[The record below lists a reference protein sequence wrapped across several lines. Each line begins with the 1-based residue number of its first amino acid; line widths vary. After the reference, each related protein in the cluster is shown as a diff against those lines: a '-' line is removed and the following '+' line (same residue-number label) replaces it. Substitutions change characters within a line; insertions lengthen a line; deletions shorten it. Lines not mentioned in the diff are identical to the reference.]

1 MVKNIGEIQ
10 MTRIIGIDPG
20 LSGAVVVLLDARNI
34 SIFDMPT
41 MTVERNGKAKRQVSA
56 TELAE
61 IIFNFKNDDT
71 HVYVEKVSAMAGQGV
86 TSVFS
91 FGRSFGM
98 IEGILAAFKLPVTYV
113 APATWVKA
121 VGRGQGKDAS
131 RARAM
136 ELFPNN
142 QADFKLKKWDG
153 RADAALIAYWGKHH
167 AR

>member
-1 MVKNIGEIQ
+1 MS
-10 MTRIIGIDPG
+10 RIIGIDPG
-20 LSGAVVVLLDARNI
+20 LSGAVAVLTGTDSLRI
-34 SIFDMPT
+34 LDMPT
-41 MTVERNGKAKRQVSA
+41 MTVERNGKSKRQVSA
-56 TELAE
+56 SELAE
-61 IIFNFKNDDT
+61 IIYTLKSDDC
-71 HVYVEKVSAMAGQGV
+71 HVFVERVGAVSGQGV

-142 QADFKLKKWDG
+142 QADFKRVKDDG
-153 RADAALIAYWGKHH
+153 RSDAALIAYWGKHH

>member
-1 MVKNIGEIQ
+1 MRV
-10 MTRIIGIDPG
+10 IGIDPG
-20 LSGAVVVLLDARNI
+20 LSGAVAVITGTDSLRVL
-34 SIFDMPT
+34 DMPT

-56 TELAE
+56 SELAE
-61 IIFNFKNDDT
+61 IIYILKSEDC

-98 IEGILAAFKLPVTYV
+98 IEGILAALHMPVTYV

-121 VGRGQGKDAS
+121 VHRGAGKDAS
-131 RARAM
+131 RQRAM

-142 QADFKLKKWDG
+142 QADFKRVKDDG
-153 RADAALIAYWGKHH
+153 RSDASLIAYWGKHH
-167 AR
+167 A

>member
-1 MVKNIGEIQ
+1 MRV
-10 MTRIIGIDPG
+10 IGIDPG
-20 LSGAVVVLLDARNI
+20 LDGAVAIINGTGNLVVI
-34 SIFDMPT
+34 DMPT
-41 MTVERNGKAKRQVSA
+41 VTVERNGKSKRQVSA
-56 TELAE
+56 TELAQ
-61 IIFNFKNDDT
+61 ILDSHNSNNC
-71 HVYVEKVSAMAGQGV
+71 HVFVEKVSAKSGQGV

-136 ELFPNN
+136 ELFPEN
-142 QADFKLKKWDG
+142 QADFKRVKDDG
-153 RADAALIAYWGKHH
+153 RADAALIAYWGTKNV
-167 AR
+167 

>member
-1 MVKNIGEIQ
+1 MSKYS
-10 MTRIIGIDPG
+10 IGIDPG
-20 LSGAVVVLLDARNI
+20 LSGAIAII
-34 SIFDMPT
+34 SPESLKIFDMPT

-56 TELAE
+56 SELAE
-61 IIFNFKNDDT
+61 MLYLYSGRDC

-98 IEGILAAFKLPVTYV
+98 IEGILAAFKMPVTFV
-113 APATWVKA
+113 PPATWVKA

-136 ELFPNN
+136 ELFPSD
-142 QADFKLKKWDG
+142 QDQFKRVKDDG
-153 RADAALIAYWGKHH
+153 RADAALIAYWGSRN
-167 AR
+167 AG

>member
-1 MVKNIGEIQ
+1 MSKYS
-10 MTRIIGIDPG
+10 IGIDPG
-20 LSGAVVVLLDARNI
+20 LSGAVAVI
-34 SIFDMPT
+34 SPESLKIFDMPT

-56 TELAE
+56 SELAD
-61 IIFNFKNDDT
+61 ILSNFNSNDS

-98 IEGILAAFKLPVTYV
+98 IEGILAAYKLPVTYV

-142 QADFKLKKWDG
+142 QSDFKRVKDDG
-153 RADAALIAYWGKHH
+153 RSDAALIAYWGKHH

>member
-1 MVKNIGEIQ
+1 MSKYCIGV
-10 MTRIIGIDPG
+10 DPG
-20 LSGAVVVLLDARNI
+20 LSGAIAVMSPESLK
-34 SIFDMPT
+34 IFDMPT

-61 IIFNFKNDDT
+61 LLYLYSGKDC
-71 HVYVEKVSAMAGQGV
+71 HVYCERVSAMAGQGV

-98 IEGILAAFKLPVTYV
+98 IEGILAAFKMPVTFV
-113 APATWVKA
+113 PPATWVKA

-136 ELFPNN
+136 ELFPSD
-142 QADFKLKKWDG
+142 QDQFKRVKDDG
-153 RADAALIAYWGKHH
+153 RADAALIAYWGSRH
-167 AR
+167 AG

>member
-1 MVKNIGEIQ
+1 MS
-10 MTRIIGIDPG
+10 RIIGIDPG
-20 LSGAVVVLLDARNI
+20 LSGAVAVLTGSDSLRI
-34 SIFDMPT
+34 LDMPT
-41 MTVERNGKAKRQVSA
+41 VTVERNGKSKRQVSA
-56 TELAE
+56 SELAE
-61 IIFNFKNDDT
+61 IIYTLKSDDC
-71 HVYVEKVSAMAGQGV
+71 HVFVERVGAVSGQGV

-121 VGRGQGKDAS
+121 IGRGQGKDAS

-142 QADFKLKKWDG
+142 QADFKRVKDDG
-153 RADAALIAYWGKHH
+153 RSDAALIAYWGKHH

>member
-1 MVKNIGEIQ
+1 MRV
-10 MTRIIGIDPG
+10 IGIDPG
-20 LSGAVVVLLDARNI
+20 LSGAVAVLTGTDSLAV
-34 SIFDMPT
+34 FDMPT

-56 TELAE
+56 SELAE
-61 IIFNFKNDDT
+61 IIYIMKNDNC
-71 HVYVEKVSAMAGQGV
+71 HVYCERVGAMAGQGV

-136 ELFPNN
+136 EIFPNN
-142 QADFKLKKWDG
+142 QTDFKRVKDDG
-153 RADAALIAYWGKHH
+153 RADAALIAYWGIKHG
-167 AR
+167 

>member
-1 MVKNIGEIQ
+1 

-20 LSGAVVVLLDARNI
+20 LNGAVALIKDTGSLHI
-34 SIFDMPT
+34 LDMPT
-41 MTVERNGKAKRQVSA
+41 MTVERNNKSKRQVSA
-56 TELAE
+56 TDLAE
-61 IIFNFKNDDT
+61 IIYTLKSDDC
-71 HVYVEKVSAMAGQGV
+71 HVYCERVSAMAGQGV

-98 IEGILAAFKLPVTYV
+98 IEGILAAFKLPVTFV

-142 QADFKLKKWDG
+142 QADFKRVKDDG
-153 RADAALIAYWGKHH
+153 RADAALIAYWGMKHG
-167 AR
+167 

>member
-1 MVKNIGEIQ
+1 
-10 MTRIIGIDPG
+10 MTKYIVGIDPG
-20 LSGAVVVLLDARNI
+20 LSGAVVVI
-34 SIFDMPT
+34 SPTELKIFDMPT
-41 MTVERNGKAKRQVSA
+41 MTVERNGKSKRQVSA
-56 TELAE
+56 SELAV
-61 IIFNFKNDDT
+61 IMSNFNSNDS

-142 QADFKLKKWDG
+142 QADFKRVKDDG
-153 RADAALIAYWGKHH
+153 RSDAALIAYWGKHH

>member
-1 MVKNIGEIQ
+1 MSKYCIGV
-10 MTRIIGIDPG
+10 DPG
-20 LSGAVVVLLDARNI
+20 LSGAIAVMSTESLK
-34 SIFDMPT
+34 IFDMPT

-56 TELAE
+56 SELAE
-61 IIFNFKNDDT
+61 LLYVYTGKDC

-98 IEGILAAFKLPVTYV
+98 IEGILAAFKMPVTYV
-113 APATWVKA
+113 SPATWVKA

-136 ELFPNN
+136 ELFPSN
-142 QADFKLKKWDG
+142 QADFKRVKDDG
-153 RADAALIAYWGKHH
+153 RSDASLIAYWGKHH
-167 AR
+167 A

>member
-1 MVKNIGEIQ
+1 MS
-10 MTRIIGIDPG
+10 RIIGIDPG
-20 LSGAVVVLLDARNI
+20 LSGAVAVLTGSDSLRI
-34 SIFDMPT
+34 LDMPT
-41 MTVERNGKAKRQVSA
+41 VTVERNGKSKRQVSA
-56 TELAE
+56 SELAE
-61 IIFNFKNDDT
+61 IIYTLKSDDC
-71 HVYVEKVSAMAGQGV
+71 HVFVERVGAVSGQGV

-91 FGRSFGM
+91 FSRSFGM

-142 QADFKLKKWDG
+142 QADFKRVKDDG
-153 RADAALIAYWGKHH
+153 RSDAALIAYWGKHH